1 MSDENSFIHWINN
14 LFLEDF
20 MKYCRFL
27 AIVLT
32 AATLAFTACSDDGG
46 SGGGGTSGDI
56 DVVFQSVAQVGG
68 VNGTADSTS
77 LTLTFDVDPATLT
90 AENITVTGATK
101 GALTGSGTTRSLT
114 ISNIT
119 VANGE
124 TVSVTITSPTGY
136 SITGSPQTAVVYRQ
150 LTIGMDYLGGKIA
163 YILQAGDPGYDA
175 SVPHGLIAATEDQS
189 LEIVWIS
196 GGSTQSTSVPGGT
209 GTALG
214 TGSSNTDNIIAQAVA
229 AGNNTLTSY
238 AAGLARAHNGGG
250 YNDWYLPSKDEL
262 NKLYLNRVAIG
273 GFATASYWSSSENDA
288 DYAWLQIFDSGAQ
301 LDYDKYAALRVRAV
315 RAF

>member
-1 MSDENSFIHWINN
+1 
-14 LFLEDF
+14 

-273 GFATASYWSSSENDA
+273 GFADANYWSSSESNA
-288 DYAWLQIFDSGAQ
+288 NNAWSQYFYNGGQYSNLKDYIF
-301 LDYDKYAALRVRAV
+301 RVRAV

>member
-1 MSDENSFIHWINN
+1 
-14 LFLEDF
+14 

-273 GFATASYWSSSENDA
+273 GFADANYWSSSEYDA
-288 DYAWLQIFDSGAQ
+288 NNACSQLFVSGGQ
-301 LDYDKYAALRVRAV
+301 YDNYKTYNFRVRAV

>member
-1 MSDENSFIHWINN
+1 
-14 LFLEDF
+14 
-20 MKYCRFL
+20 MKHLRFL
-27 AIVLT
+27 AILLT

-250 YNDWYLPSKDEL
+250 YNDWFLPSRDEL
-262 NKLYLNRVAIG
+262 NAIWVNLVDDGSGANSGVG
-273 GFATASYWSSSENDA
+273 GFAPAYYWSSSEYDA
-288 DYAWLQIFDSGAQ
+288 SSHSHAWFQHFGNAYQDG
-301 LDYDKYAALRVRAV
+301 DFKYATRRVRAV

>member
-1 MSDENSFIHWINN
+1 
-14 LFLEDF
+14 
-20 MKYCRFL
+20 MKHLRFL
-27 AIVLT
+27 AILLT
-32 AATLAFTACSDDGG
+32 AATLAFTACSDDGGSGGGGTSGDIDSDDGG

-189 LEIVWIS
+189 LGIVWIS
-196 GGSTQSTSVPGGT
+196 GGLTQSTSVLGGT

-273 GFATASYWSSSENDA
+273 GFANDYYWSSSEYDA
-288 DYAWLQIFDSGAQ
+288 SSHSHAWFQHFGNAYQDG
-301 LDYDKYAALRVRAV
+301 DFKYATRRVRAV

>member
-1 MSDENSFIHWINN
+1 
-14 LFLEDF
+14 
-20 MKYCRFL
+20 MKHLRFL
-27 AIVLT
+27 AILLT
-32 AATLAFTACSDDGG
+32 AATLAFTVCSDDGG

-150 LTIGMDYLGGKIA
+150 LTIGDDGG
-163 YILQAGDPGYDA
+163 
-175 SVPHGLIAATEDQS
+175 
-189 LEIVWIS
+189 S
-196 GGSTQSTSVPGGT
+196 GGGGT
-209 GTALG
+209 
-214 TGSSNTDNIIAQAVA
+214 
-229 AGNNTLTSY
+229 
-238 AAGLARAHNGGG
+238 
-250 YNDWYLPSKDEL
+250 
-262 NKLYLNRVAIG
+262 
-273 GFATASYWSSSENDA
+273 
-288 DYAWLQIFDSGAQ
+288 SG
-301 LDYDKYAALRVRAV
+301 DIDVV
-315 RAF
+315 F

>member
-1 MSDENSFIHWINN
+1 
-14 LFLEDF
+14 

-27 AIVLT
+27 AILLT

-163 YILQAGDPGYDA
+163 YILQDGDPGYDA

-189 LEIVWIS
+189 LGIVWIS
-196 GGSTQSTSVPGGT
+196 GGSTQSTSVLGGT

-273 GFATASYWSSSENDA
+273 GFANDYYWSSSENDA
-288 DYAWLQIFDSGAQ
+288 NNAWLQNIYNVYQYNDTKN
-301 LDYDKYAALRVRAV
+301 YNCRVRAV

>member
-1 MSDENSFIHWINN
+1 
-14 LFLEDF
+14 
-20 MKYCRFL
+20 MKHLRFL
-27 AIVLT
+27 AILLT

-273 GFATASYWSSSENDA
+273 GFASACCWSSSEGHA
-288 DYAWLQIFDSGAQ
+288 GSAWYQDFDGGGQGYDSKDGAN
-301 LDYDKYAALRVRAV
+301 RVRAV

>member
-1 MSDENSFIHWINN
+1 
-14 LFLEDF
+14 
-20 MKYCRFL
+20 MKHLRFL
-27 AIVLT
+27 AILLT

-189 LEIVWIS
+189 LGIVWIS
-196 GGSTQSTSVPGGT
+196 GGSTQSTSVLGGT

>member
-1 MSDENSFIHWINN
+1 
-14 LFLEDF
+14 

-250 YNDWYLPSKDEL
+250 YNDWFLPSRDEL
-262 NKLYLNRVAIG
+262 NAIWVNLVDNGSGANSGVG
-273 GFATASYWSSSENDA
+273 GFANDYYWSSSEFNA
-288 DYAWLQIFDSGAQ
+288 IYARVQLFDDGSQNGFNKSNN
-301 LDYDKYAALRVRAV
+301 YRVRAV

>member
-1 MSDENSFIHWINN
+1 
-14 LFLEDF
+14 

-273 GFATASYWSSSENDA
+273 GFATAYYWSSSEYYDA
-288 DYAWLQIFDSGAQ
+288 LDAWLQGFRDGDQNFGGKKYIF
-301 LDYDKYAALRVRAV
+301 RVRAV

>member
-1 MSDENSFIHWINN
+1 
-14 LFLEDF
+14 
-20 MKYCRFL
+20 MKHLRFL
-27 AIVLT
+27 AILLT
-32 AATLAFTACSDDGG
+32 AATLAFTACSDDGGSGGGGTSGDIDSDDGG

-189 LEIVWIS
+189 LGIVWIS
-196 GGSTQSTSVPGGT
+196 GGLTQSTSVLGGT

-273 GFATASYWSSSENDA
+273 GFANDYYWSSSEYDA
-288 DYAWLQIFDSGAQ
+288 SSHRHAWFQHFGNAYQDGDL
-301 LDYDKYAALRVRAV
+301 KYATRRVRAV

>member
-1 MSDENSFIHWINN
+1 
-14 LFLEDF
+14 
-20 MKYCRFL
+20 MKHLRFL
-27 AIVLT
+27 AILLT

-189 LEIVWIS
+189 LGIVWIS
-196 GGSTQSTSVPGGT
+196 GGSTQSTSVLGGT

-273 GFATASYWSSSENDA
+273 GFANDYYWSSSENNA
-288 DYAWLQIFDSGAQ
+288 SYAWFQYFGNGYQDS
-301 LDYDKYAALRVRAV
+301 DFKYGTRRVRAV

>member
-1 MSDENSFIHWINN
+1 
-14 LFLEDF
+14 
-20 MKYCRFL
+20 MKHLRFL
-27 AIVLT
+27 AILLT

-189 LEIVWIS
+189 LGIVWIS

-273 GFATASYWSSSENDA
+273 GFVVDVYWSSSEINA
-288 DYAWLQIFDSGAQ
+288 NVAWFQSFNTGNQSSYLKG
-301 LDYDKYAALRVRAV
+301 YNYRVRAV

>member
-1 MSDENSFIHWINN
+1 
-14 LFLEDF
+14 
-20 MKYCRFL
+20 MKHLRFL
-27 AIVLT
+27 AILLT
-32 AATLAFTACSDDGG
+32 AATLAFTVCSDDGG

-189 LEIVWIS
+189 LGIVWIS
-196 GGSTQSTSVPGGT
+196 GGLTQSTSVLGGT

-229 AGNNTLTSY
+229 AGNNTLKSY

-273 GFATASYWSSSENDA
+273 GFATACYWSSSENDA
-288 DYAWLQIFDSGAQ
+288 GSAWYQIFSGGDQ
-301 LDYDKYAALRVRAV
+301 YGDKNLTLRVRAV

>member
-1 MSDENSFIHWINN
+1 
-14 LFLEDF
+14 
-20 MKYCRFL
+20 MKHLRFL
-27 AIVLT
+27 AILLT

-189 LEIVWIS
+189 LGIVWIS
-196 GGSTQSTSVPGGT
+196 GGSTQSTSVLGGT

-273 GFATASYWSSSENDA
+273 GFANDYYWSSSEYDDA
-288 DYAWLQIFDSGAQ
+288 SAAWFQYFGNGYQDG
-301 LDYDKYAALRVRAV
+301 DFKYTPRRVRAV